1 MTWGQTLIQHAAITG
16 PAAAGATAG
25 AAIGAS
31 LNRVLDQVGTQAQVA
46 AQVPAPVAVK
56 PGEAPAP
63 ARRAEPTAAV
73 AMQRPQKNDFPF
85 GPPPDEPAPA
95 PRGSA
100 GEPAPAAGVPA
111 PQSDRA
117 VSVRPVTGGASPVP
131 LFAVP
136 PSPPPPPP
144 RSKEELLAGL
154 AAVQPGATREQVAE
168 RLGVATYKIA
178 YDDGGHLLE
187 RLRFRAAG
195 GVDVVVVEL
204 NDGVVQSARSLV
216 R

>member
-1 MTWGQTLIQHAAITG
+1 MSRRRPPRAPPGG
-16 PAAAGATAG
+16 PAPG
-25 AAIGAS
+25 
-31 LNRVLDQVGTQAQVA
+31 NR
-46 AQVPAPVAVK
+46 
-56 PGEAPAP
+56 EA
-63 ARRAEPTAAV
+63 
-73 AMQRPQKNDFPF
+73 
-85 GPPPDEPAPA
+85 
-95 PRGSA
+95 
-100 GEPAPAAGVPA
+100 VPA
-111 PQSDRA
+111 PQPDPV
-117 VSVRPVTGGASPVP
+117 VSARPAPADVPTVP

-168 RLGVATYKIA
+168 KLGTATYKIA
-178 YDDGGHLLE
+178 FDDGGHLVE